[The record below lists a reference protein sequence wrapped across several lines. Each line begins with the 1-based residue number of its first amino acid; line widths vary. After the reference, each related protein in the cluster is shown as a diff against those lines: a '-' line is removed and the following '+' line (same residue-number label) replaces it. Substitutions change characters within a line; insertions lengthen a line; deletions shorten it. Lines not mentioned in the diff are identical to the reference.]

1 MSYHRKKDRKKNKN
15 KDPFFRG
22 TFSEEF
28 VNKYGNYMNPEGE
41 MVDLNKI
48 YGTIMGQNTS
58 RGAGSTRQTS
68 SRFASGYS
76 DYYEGAS
83 DGASRQNIGADK
95 DGDGRF
101 DNNPQLESYF
111 EGYSR
116 LMEGYAGAEQ
126 MIGQAESQ
134 IQSLNEKYTDI
145 ISENTAILASA
156 ANPSG
161 TQYSKEELDNA
172 KNALIQAEQDYKNEI
187 SGITTKYGT
196 DAYNFKKNFYSEA
209 FPFINAA
216 FESGDGGT
224 SMGSYVV
231 SDGETYG
238 RGVYSPDLLDQITR
252 FDIQGSSR
260 ANYKPK
266 VPLLYGD
273 DELYANLYDARGLS
287 NTHMRQE
294 LEDAANENRPI
305 NENNFVYGVDK
316 EGNPELRAR
325 GNTQVYN
332 ISSYM
337 PTGQDRQGN
346 TTYAGGPQ
354 GYRRPIEG
362 ITSALNRPKFGEM
375 NMFSDPNFLNK
386 YGMNTDEDHSFAVP
400 SRPSQPVQ
408 EEPRRR
414 QGDFLRERRR

>member
-1 MSYHRKKDRKKNKN
+1 MSRHRKKKKN

-22 TFSEEF
+22 TFSEDF

-48 YGTIMGQNTS
+48 YGTIMGQNTA
-58 RGAGSTRQTS
+58 RGAGSRRQTS

-95 DGDGRF
+95 DRDGFF

-156 ANPSG
+156 GASAMAGG
-161 TQYSKEELDNA
+161 TSQYSQEELDNA

-196 DAYNFKKNFYSEA
+196 DAYNFKKSFYQEA

-216 FESGDGGT
+216 FESRDGDT
-224 SMGSYVV
+224 TMSNYYVG
-231 SDGETYG
+231 DETYAA
-238 RGVYSPDLLDQITR
+238 RSAYAPDLLDQITR

-305 NENNFVYGVDK
+305 NEDNFVYGVDK
-316 EGNPELRAR
+316 DNNPQIRAR
-325 GNTQVYN
+325 GKTGVYN
-332 ISSYM
+332 IKSYM
-337 PTGQDRQGN
+337 TSQDRQGN

-354 GYRRPIEG
+354 GYRNPIQG
-362 ITSALNRPKFGEM
+362 ITSALNRPEFGEM

-400 SRPSQPVQ
+400 STPSQPVP

-414 QGDFLRERRR
+414 QGDFIRERRR